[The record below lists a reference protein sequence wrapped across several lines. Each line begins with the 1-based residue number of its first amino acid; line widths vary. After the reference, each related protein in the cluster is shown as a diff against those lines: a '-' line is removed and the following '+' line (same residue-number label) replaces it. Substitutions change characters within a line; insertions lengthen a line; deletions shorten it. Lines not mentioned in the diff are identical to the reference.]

1 MYKLRKFIKNCDG
14 VSEVM
19 GQVLLIG
26 LVVIFFSF
34 IGVFVFSY
42 NSPDDIPHADLQVW
56 MDETSDTVYLKHRG
70 GEALSGNE
78 IKVVV
83 MVNGTRNEFS
93 PENVSAKLGVDGVWE
108 IGDVIEIG
116 IPIENGDTVNLFLI
130 HTPSNNV
137 IQKMDVIAS

>member
-1 MYKLRKFIKNCDG
+1 
-14 VSEVM
+14 M

-26 LVVIFFSF
+26 LVVIFFSS
-34 IGVFVFSY
+34 IGVFVFSH

-56 MDETSDTVYLKHRG
+56 MNETSDTVYLKHRG
-70 GEALSGNE
+70 GEVLSGSE
-78 IKVVV
+78 IKVVI

-137 IQKMDVIAS
+137 IQKMDVTAS